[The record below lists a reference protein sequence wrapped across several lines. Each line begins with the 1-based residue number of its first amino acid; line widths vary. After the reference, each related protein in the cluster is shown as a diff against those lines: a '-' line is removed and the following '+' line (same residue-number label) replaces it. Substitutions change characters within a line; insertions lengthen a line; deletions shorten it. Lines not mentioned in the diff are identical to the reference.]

1 MNSKNR
7 QNYSTSTAKHFN
19 MMRFLDKYFNHLDT
33 CRDTMIQ
40 LRFSNGLKCADCGCT
55 ECSVNAALIRLMS

>member
-7 QNYSTSTAKHFN
+7 VNYSTSTAKHFN
-19 MMRFLDKYFNHLDT
+19 MMRFLDKYHNHPDA

-40 LRFSNGLKCADCGCT
+40 LRFPNCWKYLNVDVLNTNG
-55 ECSVNAALIRLMS
+55 

>member
-7 QNYSTSTAKHFN
+7 WNYSTSTAKHFN
-19 MMRFLDKYFNHLDT
+19 MMQFLDKYHDHPDA

-40 LRFSNGLKCADCGCT
+40 LRFPNSLKCLNLDVLNTDG
-55 ECSVNAALIRLMS
+55 